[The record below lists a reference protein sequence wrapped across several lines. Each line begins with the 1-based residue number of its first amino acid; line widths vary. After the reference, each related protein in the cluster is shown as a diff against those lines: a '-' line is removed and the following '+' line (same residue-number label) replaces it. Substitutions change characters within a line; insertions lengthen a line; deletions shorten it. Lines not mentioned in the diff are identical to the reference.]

1 LLVNHLPELL
11 NPLAAE
17 FHLVHLLESNP
28 KAATTV
34 ATETEIGTVI
44 GTGIEVEGT
53 EEIIESRVV
62 SVSLLGNPV
71 IAAETSVDS
80 SLAITIK
87 EEMTDHQTLGL
98 NGLNAVV
105 NARQNPSND
114 PRSCYGPSRA
124 LLSLKNSLS
133 RILFTTAN
141 PEMSL

>member
-17 FHLVHLLESNP
+17 CHLVHLLESNP
-28 KAATTV
+28 KAATTAV
-34 ATETEIGTVI
+34 TETEIGIVI
-44 GTGIEVEGT
+44 GTAIEVEGT

-62 SVSLLGNPV
+62 SVSLLENLA

-87 EEMTDHQTLGL
+87 EGMTDHQTPGL
-98 NGLNAVV
+98 NGLNVVV
-105 NARQNPSND
+105 NARRNPSND
-114 PRSCYGPSRA
+114 PRSCYGPSRGP
-124 LLSLKNSLS
+124 LSLKNLLS

>member
-11 NPLAAE
+11 NLPAAE
-17 FHLVHLLESNP
+17 CHLVHLLESNP

-34 ATETEIGTVI
+34 VTETEIGIVI

-53 EEIIESRVV
+53 EEIIESRGV
-62 SVSLLGNPV
+62 SVSLLENLV

-87 EEMTDHQTLGL
+87 EEMTDHQTLDL
-98 NGLNAVV
+98 NGLNGVV
-105 NARQNPSND
+105 NARRNPSND
-114 PRSCYGPSRA
+114 PRSCYGPSRG
-124 LLSLKNSLS
+124 LLFLKNLLS

-141 PEMSL
+141 LEMSL